1 MVLRNEMKQNI
12 KEKETNQNTPEF
24 CSYRILRKENLI
36 WFNLQIQTE
45 SLLLLDSKVENLVE
59 KWKSSAHL

>member
-1 MVLRNEMKQNI
+1 
-12 KEKETNQNTPEF
+12 
-24 CSYRILRKENLI
+24 LRKENLI